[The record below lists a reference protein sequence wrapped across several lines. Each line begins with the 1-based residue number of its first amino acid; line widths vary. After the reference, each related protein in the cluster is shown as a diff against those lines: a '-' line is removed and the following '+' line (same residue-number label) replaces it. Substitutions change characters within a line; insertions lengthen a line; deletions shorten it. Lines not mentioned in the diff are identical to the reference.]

1 MERVGEEGLG
11 GERRY
16 AESKGTRYA
25 GLAEGCLFRAGLE
38 IADTWGGQNEGA
50 GRHLNPIS

>member
-11 GERRY
+11 GEWRY